1 MLPRGFVKRVVL
13 ASAPFLAALLVA
25 ACRRAPDLS
34 REAAADLIARSPAFE
49 GPWDPGIRFGESQS
63 TMSAGDAKRRLL
75 RVESVLV
82 KEDGPWGW
90 AGTTATVPFVW
101 RWQNGPLAGF
111 DYRSKAKLHCAG
123 GVWKV
128 YNDQLQEEL
137 WKAERG
143 EE

>member
-1 MLPRGFVKRVVL
+1 MKRL
-13 ASAPFLAALLVA
+13 SLAAVSLTALLLL
-25 ACRRAPDLS
+25 ACGGKPPELS
-34 REAAADLIARSPAFE
+34 RETAADLIVRSPAFE
-49 GPWDPGIRFGESQS
+49 GPWDPGIRFGESQA
-63 TMSAGDAKRRLL
+63 TMPAGDAKRRLL

-90 AGTTATVPFVW
+90 AGVTATAPFVW
-101 RWQNGPLAGF
+101 RWQNGPLAGL
-111 DYRSKAKLHCAG
+111 DYRSKAKLHRSG

>member
-1 MLPRGFVKRVVL
+1 MKRRVRAVVSCL
-13 ASAPFLAALLVA
+13 TLLTLTFA
-25 ACRRAPDLS
+25 IACGRPPELT
-34 REAAADLIARSPAFE
+34 REAASDLIARSPAFE
-49 GPWDPGIRFGESQS
+49 GPWDPGIRFGESQT
-63 TMSAGDAKRRLL
+63 TMPAGDAKRRLL

-90 AGTTATVPFVW
+90 AGATATVPFTW
-101 RWQNGPLAGF
+101 RWMSGPLAGSDF
-111 DYRSKAKLHCAG
+111 RSKAKLHCAG
-123 GVWKV
+123 GIWKV

>member
-1 MLPRGFVKRVVL
+1 MKRVLSVAVVL
-13 ASAPFLAALLVA
+13 PLLLGLACGGAPELG
-25 ACRRAPDLS
+25 
-34 REAAADLIARSPAFE
+34 REAAASLIARSPAFE
-49 GPWDPGIRFGESQS
+49 GPWDPSIRFGESQA
-63 TMSAGDAKRRLL
+63 TMPAGDAKRVFL

-90 AGTTATVPFVW
+90 AGVTATVPFVW
-101 RWQNGPLAGF
+101 RWQGGPLAGV
-111 DYRSKAKLHCAG
+111 DYRSKAKLHRSG